1 MRFNFHNW
9 FSEVEVKG
17 STSIKRA
24 YTKKPQLSLDQKL
37 VCTKMEGYSKVHFYS
52 IERLISPTRASGN
65 WNKQK
70 NKKTTT
76 TTKKKFFKNRFKNQR
91 IIMFLLLNREV
102 LQNSKD

>member
-37 VCTKMEGYSKVHFYS
+37 VCTKMEGYSKGAFPLDRKIDFTNKS
-52 IERLISPTRASGN
+52 KWKLKQTK
-65 WNKQK
+65 KQK
-70 NKKTTT
+70 NNNNN
-76 TTKKKFFKNRFKNQR
+76 KKKF
-91 IIMFLLLNREV
+91 L
-102 LQNSKD
+102 